1 MAASIARGESQ
12 RSLGRRACLDVDASA
27 LAGSF
32 RAYVESVPDYVVF
45 DFGEY
50 MKKGRSKA
58 ADGASLCIHHILL
71 RGLITATSGL
81 ARVKPKQLSAAVLQV
96 LGDSRWAYRR
106 LNRTAL
112 PNEIFADKM
121 QIKIGIMLSHLR
133 RLKSQPVKKGSCFNR
148 LDQTQKDILEGLLE
162 GILTQKSRAHS
173 DSSSHSCDDYTPPPK
188 KTKHSKAETD
198 TDSDAWLKDLPAT
211 CAEPEEWE
219 WEASLIEESNPDSNP
234 DITRA
239 AQAQGLAA
247 MGFDKVYS
255 PEQDFTSSQ
264 GFMNALHLML
274 RVRPGG
280 CLWAAPECK
289 TWIWLSRTQTRRSKY
304 HPEGDMAKDYVKNAN
319 RMVIL
324 LSLLFSVAFCRGVA
338 LFMEQPS
345 STVLHY
351 MSPMNYVIKH
361 CLPYKVLTYLGAF
374 GAESAKPVLI
384 WSSLQEVEQLK
395 RARPTNLEKLTT
407 RDGDQVTGK
416 NKMLKLSQAYPEGFG
431 KAVSEIWVLLT
442 GIKNPSTPTSRSR
455 ARTTTPSSS
464 TSTATGT
471 PSCLREHMP
480 FEGVDWD

>member
-12 RSLGRRACLDVDASA
+12 RRLGRRACLDVDASA

-71 RGLITATSGL
+71 RGLIAATSGL

-96 LGDSRWAYRR
+96 LGDNRWAYRR

-173 DSSSHSCDDYTPPPK
+173 DSSSNSCDDYTPPPK

-219 WEASLIEESNPDSNP
+219 WEASLIEESNPDSYT
-234 DITRA
+234 DA
-239 AQAQGLAA
+239 A
-247 MGFDKVYS
+247 
-255 PEQDFTSSQ
+255 T
-264 GFMNALHLML
+264 
-274 RVRPGG
+274 
-280 CLWAAPECK
+280 
-289 TWIWLSRTQTRRSKY
+289 LSEDLGEVM
-304 HPEGDMAKDYVKNAN
+304 EG
-319 RMVIL
+319 
-324 LSLLFSVAFCRGVA
+324 
-338 LFMEQPS
+338 
-345 STVLHY
+345 
-351 MSPMNYVIKH
+351 
-361 CLPYKVLTYLGAF
+361 
-374 GAESAKPVLI
+374 
-384 WSSLQEVEQLK
+384 K
-395 RARPTNLEKLTT
+395 R
-407 RDGDQVTGK
+407 
-416 NKMLKLSQAYPEGFG
+416 FG
-431 KAVSEIWVLLT
+431 KAA
-442 GIKNPSTPTSRSR
+442 PSKAAGGS
-455 ARTTTPSSS
+455 ASSS
-464 TSTATGT
+464 AGLLPGTRSITPAQRQRAHAEAHHMAAQSPLPAARNALKQVVNKKPAAPDLVRSAISRTLGNLRWGGGEQSAYIQRLDGSRWVSVVNITAGSLARSSAWAGIDHKTFMGRLLVHVASQELDQAQAVQARDSWLEVGPTASCVPGDAPAET
-471 PSCLREHMP
+471 PEAAEGGP
-480 FEGVDWD
+480 DFEVGCEPDDVD